1 MKICDTVMKAV
12 KFQYSNDKYEN
23 CVNALSISPRK
34 RGSFE
39 INKMIPY
46 LETLSSFAQ
55 LLRSEKDKKYN
66 DFIFHIGKMMV
77 YEKIKKNQ
85 FIVKYGE
92 KGSKFFIILTGKVAI
107 LITKNVKCLLNEEE
121 YIEHLLVLR
130 KNNETEMLRN
140 TITLNKN
147 IYHIEENFDLWLNNI
162 LSKKEDPPYS
172 NELFVKIEETLTY
185 IKKNSNTNINNPI
198 TPEEY
203 MEKIN
208 IPSIYLPDEKNRKL
222 LIIPS
227 YSFVNIFSKGQTFGY
242 FALENKN
249 QKRTATLISL
259 EDCEFGIIE
268 KEIYLLLLKNV
279 HEKARRKFYEMI
291 YSFSFFKSVSKGIF
305 ENYYFNFFKYQQMER
320 GNKIIQQGETS
331 NQVFFLQS
339 GEYGIF
345 TDKNICEINDMI
357 IVLKKLIK
365 QKYTKEVN
373 ENEEYKMCKHFK
385 PLYWQKLVFQQKY
398 AKIGIIK
405 DRDVVGL
412 FDIINSY
419 NLIANFSVECLS
431 SKSEMFS
438 IQRNNFSNILSREQ
452 EVQSSLNEFTIQKIK
467 FLIERLTI
475 YKQNVFDEIQK
486 IEAQKAKSNQKVIEI
501 LEKKDKNKFPDSQ
514 TSFTPLTTCQNHSHF
529 SNSSLSLKNKNELPI
544 IFRPAQKLSKKRQQK
559 IKMLK
564 LEELTNNS
572 NQRYYHTNPSSP
584 SVSSPIRLNSVK
596 NENFLQNYKKQIMNQ
611 NLFNNVFHSYLHK
624 EAKKDEEL
632 KRSCIKMSLYM
643 KSTKREPKAKIIYVD
658 CLIMDKF
665 NTYYSQALSTFSNS
679 KLYK

>member
-1 MKICDTVMKAV
+1 MKSV

-55 LLRSEKDKKYN
+55 LLRSEKDKKTN
-66 DFIFHIGKMMV
+66 DFIFKIAKVMV
-77 YEKIKKNQ
+77 YEKTKKNQ

-92 KGSKFFIILTGKVAI
+92 KGSKFYIILSGKVAI
-107 LITKNVKCLLNEEE
+107 LVTRNVNCLLNEEE

-130 KNNETEMLRN
+130 KNNEIEMLRN

-147 IYHIEENFDLWLNNI
+147 IYHIEENFDLWINNI
-162 LSKKEDPPYS
+162 LSKKQDPIYS
-172 NELFVKIEETLTY
+172 NELFVKIEETLAF
-185 IKKNSNTNINNPI
+185 IKENSNIKMNNSI

-203 MEKIN
+203 MKRIN
-208 IPSIYLPDEKNRKL
+208 IPSIYLPNEKNRKL
-222 LIIPS
+222 LVIPS

-242 FALENKN
+242 FALENQN

-259 EDCEFGIIE
+259 EECEFGIIE
-268 KEIYLLLLKNV
+268 KDIYFLLLKNV
-279 HEKARRKFYEMI
+279 QEKARRKFYEMI
-291 YSFSFFKSVSKGIF
+291 YSFNFFRSVSKGIF

-320 GNKIIQQGETS
+320 GNKIIQEGESS
-331 NQVFFLQS
+331 NEIYFLQS
-339 GEYGIF
+339 GEFGIF
-345 TDKNICEINDMI
+345 TDKNICEINEMI

-365 QKYTKEVN
+365 QKYRKEEN
-373 ENEEYKMCKHFK
+373 ENEEYKLCKNFK
-385 PLYWQKLVFQQKY
+385 PLYWQNLVFQKKY

-405 DRDVVGL
+405 DRDVIGL
-412 FDIINSY
+412 FDLINSY
-419 NLIANFSVECLS
+419 NLISNFSVECLS
-431 SKSEMFS
+431 SKNEMFS
-438 IQRNNFSNILSREQ
+438 IQRNNFSSILSREQ

-467 FLIERLTI
+467 FLIERLTT
-475 YKQNVFDEIQK
+475 YKQNIFEEIQK
-486 IEAQKAKSNQKVIEI
+486 IESQKDKNNQKVIEI
-501 LEKKDKNKFPDSQ
+501 LEKKDKNTFPNSQ
-514 TSFTPLTTCQNHSHF
+514 TYFTPLTTCENHFHF
-529 SNSSLSLKNKNELPI
+529 SNSPLGSKNKKVLPI

-572 NQRYYHTNPSSP
+572 SQRYYHTNPSSP
-584 SVSSPIRLNSVK
+584 CVSSSIRLTSIK
-596 NENFLQNYKKQIMNQ
+596 NENFLQNYKKQIMSQ

-624 EAKKDEEL
+624 DAQKEESL
-632 KRSCIKMSLYM
+632 KRSCIKMNSFM
-643 KSTKREPKAKIIYVD
+643 QKTKRERMTKINYVD

-665 NTYYSQALSTFSNS
+665 NTYYSQALSNFSNS